1 MLFRTSSFFPSL
13 DCVAKSHITLFP
25 LSSLALPNGKDSTRV
40 DGLAPLEGGQKRRN
54 IVLNLKFFKI
64 YVVL

>member
-1 MLFRTSSFFPSL
+1 MLFHASSFFPSL
-13 DCVAKSHITLFP
+13 DCVVESHITLFP

-40 DGLAPLEGGQKRRN
+40 DGLAPLEGGQERRN